1 MYAYRERLE
10 LENGTRACTA
20 FENVAGQAG
29 EMAGSHWHD
38 AYELLLVQ
46 QGRCVQ
52 RVGTAGAGPLRH
64 SGASVYP
71 GVFRGLSALADAG
84 QAAHGAG
91 TPALPV

>member
-10 LENGTRACTA
+10 LENGARACTA

-46 QGRCVQ
+46 YGRCVQ
-52 RVGTAGAGPLRH
+52 RVGTASACL
-64 SGASVYP
+64 SP
-71 GVFRGLSALADAG
+71 GRSRLSAPGPCIPPGRWA
-84 QAAHGAG
+84 
-91 TPALPV
+91 PAP